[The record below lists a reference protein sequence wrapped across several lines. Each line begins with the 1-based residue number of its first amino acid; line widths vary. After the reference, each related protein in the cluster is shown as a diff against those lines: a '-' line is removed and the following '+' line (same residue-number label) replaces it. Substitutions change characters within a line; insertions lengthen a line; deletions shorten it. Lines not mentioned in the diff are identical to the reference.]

1 MHDIPTWTWLVFGAV
16 LGAFLALDLYVHR
29 GERHDSKKTAMV
41 WAAIWL
47 AVGLSFAGF
56 VWLEAGGRATVHY
69 LGAYLIEES
78 LSVDNLF
85 VFLIIFRMLEIP
97 MANQRAV
104 LSWGIFGALFLR
116 GLFIFAG
123 AAAIERY
130 DAVLYVFAA
139 VLFWAAWRTLRENPA
154 EQKENRFVRWLAGR
168 LPVTR
173 RIHDDHFVAREDGRR
188 VATPLLV
195 ALLGLELS
203 DVVFAVDSVPAA
215 FSITHVPFI
224 VYTSNAFAILGLRS
238 LYLVLAH
245 TLPRMRYLHYGL
257 SAVLTFAAL
266 KLALSDWLR
275 IPAWL
280 SIAFTVSALGVAIA
294 ASLHHDRRAGA
305 EARPRP
311 D

>member
-1 MHDIPTWTWLVFGAV
+1 MPDIPTWTWLVFGGV

-29 GERHDSKKTAMV
+29 GERHDSKRTAAL
-41 WAAIWL
+41 WAGIWL
-47 AVGLSFAGF
+47 AVGLAFAGF

-85 VFLIIFRMLEIP
+85 VFLIIFRMLKIP
-97 MANQRAV
+97 MANQRVV
-104 LSWGIFGALFLR
+104 LSWGIFGALVLR
-116 GLFIFAG
+116 GIFIFGG

-130 DAVLYVFAA
+130 DWVLWVFAA
-139 VLFWAAWRTLRENPA
+139 ILLWAAWRTLREDPR
-154 EQKENRFVRWLAGR
+154 EQTENRVVDWLSR
-168 LPVTR
+168 HLPVTH
-173 RIHDDHFVAREDGRR
+173 RIHDDRFVVRQEGRT

-195 ALLGLELS
+195 ALLGLEVS
-203 DVVFAVDSVPAA
+203 DVLFAVDSVPAA

-257 SAVLTFAAL
+257 AAVLAFAAL
-266 KLALSDWLR
+266 KLILSEWLR

-280 SIAFTVSALGVAIA
+280 SIAFVVVALGTSIA
-294 ASLHHDRRAGA
+294 ASLARDRGGGA
-305 EARPRP
+305 ETGGS
-311 D
+311 